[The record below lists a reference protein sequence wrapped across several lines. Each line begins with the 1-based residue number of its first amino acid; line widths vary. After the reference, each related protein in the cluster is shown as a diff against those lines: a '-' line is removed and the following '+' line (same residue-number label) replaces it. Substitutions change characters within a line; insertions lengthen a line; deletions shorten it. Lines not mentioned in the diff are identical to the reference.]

1 MSTVKYEIVLQS
13 QAEKYYLKV
22 DPKTA
27 KQLDRC
33 FENLENNPIY
43 YPARIKRLAGQ
54 KGLWRY
60 RVNDLRVIYEIIQ
73 EKKLVVVLAILP
85 RGDAYKKI

>member
-1 MSTVKYEIVLQS
+1 MSTIKYEIVLQS

-22 DPKTA
+22 DQKIA
-27 KQLDRC
+27 RKLDKC
-33 FENLENNPIY
+33 FENLEINPTY
-43 YPARIKRLAGQ
+43 YPGKVKRLEGQ
-54 KGLWRY
+54 KKLWRY

-73 EKKLVVVLAILP
+73 EKKLIVVLAILP